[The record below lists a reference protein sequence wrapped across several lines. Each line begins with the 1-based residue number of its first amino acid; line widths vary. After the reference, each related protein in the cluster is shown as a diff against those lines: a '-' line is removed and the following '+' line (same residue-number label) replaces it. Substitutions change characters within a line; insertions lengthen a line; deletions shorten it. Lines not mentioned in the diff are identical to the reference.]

1 MCLDSYLWHSLFLSS
16 ATSTIR
22 LKLWLLSMELIG
34 AENHNINNV
43 DVDLDSMI
51 ITDVIRK
58 QNTGNMTLNKII
70 YYILR
75 RFKDK
80 DIQVQHCYMEANQ
93 VKMRAVIAQMD
104 LGNALLRFDK
114 ILSLW
119 TNKEK

>member
-34 AENHNINNV
+34 GENHNINNV

-51 ITDVIRK
+51 ITDMIRK

-70 YYILR
+70 YYILCR
-75 RFKDK
+75 IKDK

-93 VKMRAVIAQMD
+93 VKMRAVIA
-104 LGNALLRFDK
+104 
-114 ILSLW
+114 
-119 TNKEK
+119 